1 MPQPPQLSMWRIRS
15 TPSSVQMYELSISQ
29 AEPSH
34 PTNQLLYP
42 RSHSFSRY
50 PKLVTKVEG
59 WNTDCLPVQLPPTS
73 MLYVRQVLNSSYFC
87 QNNCK
92 HATSDGALEP
102 WQVMARNQTYHS
114 CWEGTL
120 NIFVSFCNSSLHH
133 VAHSIV
139 FSKLLVTAVVSIMS
153 TLDSRGVDYTLEYR
167 QVIYGF
173 WWSQITLRKA
183 LSRSQHWIRFSSAL
197 SSPEDV
203 FFIFFGSWCGVV
215 DRIIQ
220 GYLWPCLLCSDPTH
234 RIQPEDKCRLRT
246 WQTCRKWDLLS
257 PLDCG
262 LTGIQIQ
269 EVEKCAVCVCVC
281 VCVWLS
287 VFLCSHLFCL
297 HTSDQTNLAFFPS
310 VFMM

>member
-1 MPQPPQLSMWRIRS
+1 MTAALAWIYGRFHPSIRPFVPLPRLGRRGSTLLENFQRKDRKHPDQMPQPPQLSMWRSWSI
-15 TPSSVQMYELSISQ
+15 PSSVQMYELSISQ

-59 WNTDCLPVQLPPTS
+59 WNADCLPSHLDALRSAGSKQL
-73 MLYVRQVLNSSYFC
+73 LLC
-87 QNNCK
+87 QNSCK
-92 HATSDGALEP
+92 HATSDRALEP

-183 LSRSQHWIRFSSAL
+183 
-197 SSPEDV
+197 
-203 FFIFFGSWCGVV
+203 
-215 DRIIQ
+215 
-220 GYLWPCLLCSDPTH
+220 
-234 RIQPEDKCRLRT
+234 
-246 WQTCRKWDLLS
+246 
-257 PLDCG
+257 
-262 LTGIQIQ
+262 
-269 EVEKCAVCVCVC
+269 
-281 VCVWLS
+281 
-287 VFLCSHLFCL
+287 
-297 HTSDQTNLAFFPS
+297 
-310 VFMM
+310 

>member
-1 MPQPPQLSMWRIRS
+1 
-15 TPSSVQMYELSISQ
+15 
-29 AEPSH
+29 
-34 PTNQLLYP
+34 
-42 RSHSFSRY
+42 
-50 PKLVTKVEG
+50 
-59 WNTDCLPVQLPPTS
+59 
-73 MLYVRQVLNSSYFC
+73 
-87 QNNCK
+87 
-92 HATSDGALEP
+92 
-102 WQVMARNQTYHS
+102 MARNQTYHS

-153 TLDSRGVDYTLEYR
+153 TLDSRDVDYTLEYR

-183 LSRSQHWIRFSSAL
+183 LSRSHHWIRFSSAL
-197 SSPEDV
+197 SSPGDL
-203 FFIFFGSWCGVV
+203 FLYFFGSWCGVV

-281 VCVWLS
+281 VWLS